1 MTGLRIK
8 AQPYPVADQASK
20 KKPSNIRVIVVEST
34 IFPLPHTPIP
44 SVSAAHADGIGNPSA
59 LGLLFIN
66 VKNRTCS
73 SLTHIPHQF

>member
-1 MTGLRIK
+1 MTGLRK
-8 AQPYPVADQASK
+8 EVQPYLVADQAGK

-44 SVSAAHADGIGNPSA
+44 SVSAAHVDGIGNPSA
-59 LGLLFIN
+59 LGLLSIN

-73 SLTHIPHQF
+73 SLMHILH